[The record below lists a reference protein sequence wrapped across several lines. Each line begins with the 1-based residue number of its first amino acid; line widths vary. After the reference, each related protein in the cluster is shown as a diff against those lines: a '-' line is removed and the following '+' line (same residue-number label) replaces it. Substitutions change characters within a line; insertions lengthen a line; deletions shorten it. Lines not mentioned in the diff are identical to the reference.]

1 MAKVRNPLEP
11 MSTAVRAVVTLVAVL
26 LGAGLLG
33 LLFSDRVQVF
43 GIGDTS
49 ICAEDSSMS
58 VGVGEGPKWEV
69 EPAPGATVD
78 LDAQPNYCTT
88 EASTTQSL
96 LNTTTKLV
104 PFVFSTGAL
113 LLVLQ
118 LIRSAEREGLYT
130 VRTAERLRKLGWW
143 LLAGSTLSAIADSTA
158 KAALVASL
166 SRDSEVSALSGL
178 LTWDIP
184 YMAIF
189 TGLGVLSFARVMR
202 VGITMREDLEGTV

>member
-33 LLFSDRVQVF
+33 LLFSDGVQVL

-49 ICAEDSSMS
+49 VCAEDSTMS
-58 VGVGEGPKWEV
+58 VGVGEGPDWGV

-78 LDAQPNYCTT
+78 LDAHPNYCTT
-88 EASTTQSL
+88 APSTAQSL
-96 LNTTTKLV
+96 LNTATKLV

-143 LLAGSTLSAIADSTA
+143 LLAGSTLAAIAGSTA
-158 KAALVASL
+158 KTGLIASL

-178 LTWDIP
+178 LSWDIP